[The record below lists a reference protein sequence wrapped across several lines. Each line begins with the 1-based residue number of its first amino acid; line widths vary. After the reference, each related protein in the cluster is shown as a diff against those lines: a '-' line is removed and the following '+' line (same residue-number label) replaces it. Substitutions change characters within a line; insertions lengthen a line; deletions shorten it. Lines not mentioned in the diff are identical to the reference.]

1 MEPRTLPGGTGEASF
16 LLPDLGEGLAE
27 AQLLTWLVR
36 EGDRVATDQP
46 VAEVETAKA
55 VVELPSPFAGRV
67 VRLHGKAGDF
77 IAVGR
82 PLLTV
87 AREPLGPVESTQCGA
102 AAGGSGQV
110 LVGYGTSRPPGR
122 PGRPVRPPSVA
133 AGPGRPV
140 GGGAASPVVRR
151 LAREAGL
158 DLSSLTGSG
167 PGGLVTRQD
176 VQQAI
181 DARPPAPVPAP
192 EPSPSPVLVPPP
204 LSAPPEGERI
214 PIRGALKAAADQ
226 YSRGHRE
233 IPAVT
238 IWADTDVTELLALR
252 DRLGR
257 AQPSGSGERIG
268 TLALLARICLLG
280 LSRFPELNTRVDTE
294 RGELVRLS
302 QVQLGLAAQGQRGL
316 VVPVVRDAGRL
327 GLVDLAAQLR
337 RLSERAR
344 AGQLTTDELTG
355 GSFTLNNYGV
365 FGVDGATPIINHP
378 EAAMLGIGR
387 IVRRP
392 WVVDGPDGER
402 VVPRDV
408 AQLALTFDHRV
419 CDGRT
424 AGGFLR
430 LVADLAA
437 SPELMLLH

>member
-1 MEPRTLPGGTGEASF
+1 MEPKTLPGGTAEASF
-16 LLPDLGEGLAE
+16 LLPDLGEGLTE

-67 VRLHGKAGDF
+67 VGLHGKAGDF

-87 AREPLGPVESTQCGA
+87 AAEPAQPAESAGPVA

-122 PGRPVRPPSVA
+122 PVRVPTTA
-133 AGPGRPV
+133 AGPGRAA

-158 DLSSLTGSG
+158 DLASLTGTG
-167 PGGLVTRQD
+167 PGGLITRHD

-181 DARPPAPVPAP
+181 DARSPSPAPVP
-192 EPSPSPVLVPPP
+192 EPLPP
-204 LSAPPEGERI
+204 LPRSEGERI
-214 PIRGALKAAADQ
+214 PIRGALKAAVEQ

-238 IWADTDVTELLALR
+238 IWLDADVTGLLALR
-252 DRLGR
+252 DRLNR
-257 AQPSGSGERIG
+257 PHPSGGDERIG

-280 LSRFPELNTRVDTE
+280 LSRFPELNARVDTE
-294 RGELVRLS
+294 RGELVRLP
-302 QVQLGLAAQGQRGL
+302 QVRLGLAAQGQRGL
-316 VVPVVRDAGRL
+316 VVPVVPDAGRL
-327 GLVDLAAQLR
+327 GLVELAAR
-337 RLSERAR
+337 ARLLTARAR
-344 AGQLTTDELTG
+344 AGQLTADELTG
-355 GSFTLNNYGV
+355 GTFTLNNYGV

-392 WVVDGPDGER
+392 WVVQGPQGEQL
-402 VVPRDV
+402 VARDV
-408 AQLALTFDHRV
+408 VQLSLTFDHRV

-424 AGGFLR
+424 AGGFLS
-430 LVADLAA
+430 LVAELAA
-437 SPELMLLH
+437 EPELMLLHR

>member
-1 MEPRTLPGGTGEASF
+1 MEPKTLPGGTAEASF
-16 LLPDLGEGLAE
+16 LLPDLGEGLTE

-36 EGDRVATDQP
+36 EGDRVTTDQP

-67 VRLHGKAGDF
+67 VGLHGKAGDF

-87 AREPLGPVESTQCGA
+87 AAEPAQPVEAAEPGA

-122 PGRPVRPPSVA
+122 PARVPATG
-133 AGPGRPV
+133 AGPGRAP

-158 DLSSLTGSG
+158 DLASLTGTG
-167 PGGLVTRQD
+167 PGGLVTRHD

-181 DARPPAPVPAP
+181 DAR
-192 EPSPSPVLVPPP
+192 SPVRPEVSPAPPP
-204 LSAPPEGERI
+204 LPPLSPTEGERI
-214 PIRGALKAAADQ
+214 PIRGALKAAAEQ

-238 IWADTDVTELLALR
+238 IWLDADVTELLALR
-252 DRLGR
+252 DRLNR
-257 AQPSGSGERIG
+257 PRPSGDGERIG

-280 LSRFPELNTRVDTE
+280 LSRFPELNARVDTE
-294 RGELVRLS
+294 RGELLRLPQVR
-302 QVQLGLAAQGQRGL
+302 LGLAAQGQRGL
-316 VVPVVRDAGRL
+316 VVPVVPDAGRL
-327 GLVDLAAQLR
+327 GLVELAAQAR
-337 RLSERAR
+337 RLTARAR
-344 AGQLTTDELTG
+344 AGQLTADELTG
-355 GSFTLNNYGV
+355 GTFTLNNYGV

-392 WVVDGPDGER
+392 WVVAGPQGEQLAA
-402 VVPRDV
+402 RDV
-408 AQLALTFDHRV
+408 AQLSLTFDHRV

-424 AGGFLR
+424 AGGFLA
-430 LVADLAA
+430 LVAELATE
-437 SPELMLLH
+437 PELMLLHR